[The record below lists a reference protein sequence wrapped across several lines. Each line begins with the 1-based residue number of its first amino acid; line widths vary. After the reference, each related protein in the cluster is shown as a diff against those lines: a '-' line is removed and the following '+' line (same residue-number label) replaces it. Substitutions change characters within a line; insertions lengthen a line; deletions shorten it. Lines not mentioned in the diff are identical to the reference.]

1 MVIYYVVQQSSER
14 VTVQVTRQVVLFGLI
29 ETQEISKHFLLYVF
43 NMELCVHNQCEV
55 SIYTWI
61 KLVASCVGVLQP
73 TYEGHLTGRV
83 RSTCVCTY
91 IIMSVFV

>member
-14 VTVQVTRQVVLFGLI
+14 ISVQVRQVVLFGLI

-43 NMELCVHNQCEV
+43 NMGLCVHNQCEV

-61 KLVASCVGVLQP
+61 KLVAS
-73 TYEGHLTGRV
+73 
-83 RSTCVCTY
+83 
-91 IIMSVFV
+91 